1 MTSLATTYL
10 GLKLRNPLV
19 VSSSSLTDSPEKLQ
33 RLQEAGAG
41 AVVLKSVFE
50 EQFEME
56 AQKLDRS
63 LNAGEDVSAEATR
76 MFADIPFEMG
86 PGDYLDLVE
95 KSKRAVNLPVIAS
108 VNCARGGAWSSF
120 AKKIAD
126 AGADALELNL
136 YSLPTDPA
144 RSGADVEKEYLD
156 TVAEVRAKVRL
167 PLAVKLSPF
176 FSSIPYMVAQVAQ
189 RGANAVVLFNRFY
202 QPNLDIYAMRTANHL
217 HLSQPDDALLPLRWI
232 GLLHGR
238 VPKLELAATSGIHDG
253 QTALKMIL
261 AGAQVAMVC
270 STIFRNK
277 EQQLALMLAEMEAW
291 MRAKEYRAIDDVRGL
306 LSQKSNPEPQAFER
320 AQYIKMLVGFD

>member
-1 MTSLATTYL
+1 MTSLATTYM

-33 RLQEAGAG
+33 KLQEAGAG

-50 EQFEME
+50 EQLELE
-56 AQKLDRS
+56 AQKLDKS
-63 LNAGEDVSAEATR
+63 LTAGESVSAEATQ

-86 PGDYLDLVE
+86 PAEYLKLVE
-95 KSKRAVNLPVIAS
+95 KGKRAVTIPVIAS
-108 VNCARGGAWSSF
+108 VNCVRGGKWSSF

-126 AGADALELNL
+126 AGADALELNI
-136 YSLPTDPA
+136 YSLQSDPA
-144 RSGADVEKEYLD
+144 RSGADVEKEHLD
-156 TVAEVRAKVRL
+156 AIAEVRAAVKL

-176 FSSIPYMVAQVAQ
+176 FSSIPNMVAQVAK
-189 RGANAVVLFNRFY
+189 RGANAAVLFNRFY
-202 QPNLDIYAMRTANHL
+202 QPNLDIYAMKTVSRL
-217 HLSQPDDALLPLRWI
+217 HLSHPDDALLPLRWI

-238 VPKLELAATSGIHDG
+238 VPKLELAATSGILDG

-277 EQQLALMLAEMEAW
+277 EAQLAHMLAEMEAW
-291 MRAKEYRAIDDVRGL
+291 MRSKEFGTIDEVRGL
-306 LSQKSNPEPQAFER
+306 LSQKKNPEPEAFER

>member
-10 GLKLRNPLV
+10 GLKLKNPLV

-50 EQFEME
+50 EQLELE
-56 AQKLDRS
+56 AMKIDKS
-63 LNAGEDVSAEATR
+63 LNAGEGVSAEATG

-86 PGDYLDLVE
+86 PGEYLKLIE
-95 KSKRAVNLPVIAS
+95 KSKRAVNIPVIAS
-108 VNCARGGAWSSF
+108 VNCVRGGKWSSF
-120 AKKIAD
+120 ARKISE

-136 YSLPTDPA
+136 YALQTDPEK
-144 RSGADVEKEYLD
+144 GAAAVEKEYLD
-156 TVAEVRAKVRL
+156 AVAEVRAATRL

-176 FSSIPYMVAQVAQ
+176 FSSIPNMVAQLAK
-189 RGANAVVLFNRFY
+189 RGANAAVLFNRFY
-202 QPNLDIYAMRTANHL
+202 QPNLDIFAMKTVSRL
-217 HLSQPDDALLPLRWI
+217 HLSHPDDALLPLRWI

-270 STIFRNK
+270 SAIFRNK
-277 EQQLALMLAEMEAW
+277 EQQLTQMLAEMEAW
-291 MRAKEYRAIDDVRGL
+291 MRAKEYRTIDEVRGL

-320 AQYIKMLVGFD
+320 SQYIKMLVGFD